1 MKRATYQL
9 SAAPGAP
16 PSAPRGVCPG
26 QGPLSLFLFLVGIC
40 GCFFL
45 APGPVAQAASAAAE
59 TNAHPSSSRVD
70 FSAFHLVT
78 ERNIFNPQRS
88 ERGDNRRSESRAPE
102 KRVRRDS
109 FLLLGTM
116 SYEKGRFAFFDGSNS
131 DYRKVLKPAETI
143 AGFKITAVQP
153 TCVRLE
159 TTNGQIIDL
168 CVGMQMSKQEQ
179 EDWRVSEPTV
189 SSSSS
194 PSSGTEAAANGG
206 AADDIVKRL
215 LQRREQ
221 EGGSTADPA
230 PPATPVPAPAA
241 TERKE
246 DASSNSEADEVLKRL
261 LQKREQE
268 LNK

>member
-1 MKRATYQL
+1 MRKGGSRSSTAVIL
-9 SAAPGAP
+9 
-16 PSAPRGVCPG
+16 
-26 QGPLSLFLFLVGIC
+26 II
-40 GCFFL
+40 
-45 APGPVAQAASAAAE
+45 ASAEAG
-59 TNAHPSSSRVD
+59 
-70 FSAFHLVT
+70 
-78 ERNIFNPQRS
+78 RNDRWLQ
-88 ERGDNRRSESRAPE
+88 DH
-102 KRVRRDS
+102 
-109 FLLLGTM
+109 
-116 SYEKGRFAFFDGSNS
+116 
-131 DYRKVLKPAETI
+131 
-143 AGFKITAVQP
+143 AVQP

-168 CVGMQMSKQEQ
+168 CVGMQMTKQEQ

-189 SSSSS
+189 SSSPVRAPDRGCSQRR
-194 PSSGTEAAANGG
+194 

-246 DASSNSEADEVLKRL
+246 DASSNSEADEDLKRL

-268 LNK
+268 LNKMKKTQNTRWTLSRLGALAMMVALSFRPAVGQETKPADPAAVPAPAPVPAPAAPTTADVTPAAPEERGLRLNFRGVPLDMVLSYLSDAAGFIIVFGHGGEREDRRLEQSTPEQG